1 VLELLHRADGR
12 WLRVWLGWWEA
23 IKRVAMSVEGGVL
36 RSLDGGFL
44 GELVGPGDPDYEVR
58 RRVWNGM
65 VDRRPALIARCVGE
79 DDVVAALRAAREH
92 GLVVAVRGGGHNVA
106 GNAVCDDGL
115 VIDLSAQKRIEVDA
129 AARTARVEPGV
140 LLGELDRAT
149 QAVGLATP
157 TGNVS
162 LTGVAGLTLGGGL
175 GWIARKHG
183 PACDNLIAAE
193 VVTADGER
201 VRASVEENP
210 DLLWGLRGGGGN
222 FGVVTSFE
230 YRLHPVG
237 PEVIAGGVLHSFADA
252 PEVFRFFAD
261 FVATAPDELSVV
273 ASTFRASAA
282 MPIPAEQVDQ
292 LVIVLAVCYAGDR
305 AEGERALSPLRAFG
319 HPLADFIAPMP
330 YTALQSASDAAYP
343 DGQHNYWKSHFIDE
357 INDDVIATL
366 IEHAPRMAS
375 PRSSF
380 YFQHLGGA
388 ISRGRADDAAFGHR
402 DGVFDFAILTVW
414 EDPGETHAHLA
425 WARDLFGAMQ
435 PHATGVYVN
444 NLVVEGSDRVKAAYA
459 PDTYRRLVALKDVYD
474 PQNIFRLNQNIAPS
488 HAPED
493 APGR

>member
-1 VLELLHRADGR
+1 MAVGR
-12 WLRVWLGWWEA
+12 
-23 IKRVAMSVEGGVL
+23 GVL
-36 RSLDGGFL
+36 QSLDKGFL
-44 GELVGPGDPDYEVR
+44 GELVAPGDPDYEVR

-65 VDRRPALIARCVGE
+65 VDRRPALIARCGGE

-106 GNAVCDDGL
+106 GNASCDGGL
-115 VIDLSAQKRIEVDA
+115 VVDLSALKGIEVDA
-129 AARTARVEPGV
+129 TARAARVAPGV

-162 LTGVAGLTLGGGL
+162 MTGVAGLTLGGGL

-193 VVTADGER
+193 VVTAEGER
-201 VRASVEENP
+201 VRASAEENP

-237 PEVIAGGVLHSFADA
+237 PEIIAGGVLHSFADA
-252 PEVFRFFAD
+252 AEVYRFFAE
-261 FVATAPDELSVV
+261 FVASAPDELSVV
-273 ASTFRASAA
+273 ASTFRASAG
-282 MPIPAEQVDQ
+282 MPVPAELVNQ
-292 LVIVLAVCYAGDR
+292 LVIVLAVCYVGDR
-305 AEGERALSPLRAFG
+305 ADGDRSLAPLRAFG

-330 YTALQSASDAAYP
+330 YTALQSSSDASYP
-343 DGQHNYWKSHFIDE
+343 DGRHNYWKSHFVDE

-366 IEHAPRMAS
+366 IEHAPRMTS
-375 PRSSF
+375 PLSSF

-388 ISRGRADDAAFGHR
+388 ISRGRADEAAFGHR
-402 DGVFDFAILTVW
+402 DAVFDFTILTVW
-414 EDPGETHAHLA
+414 EDAAETDTHLT
-425 WARDLFGAMQ
+425 WARDLFAAMQ

-444 NLVVEGSDRVKAAYA
+444 NLGVEGSDRVKAAYA
-459 PDTYRRLVALKDVYD
+459 SDTYQRLVALKDVYD
-474 PQNIFRLNQNIAPS
+474 PENVFRLNQNIAPS
-488 HAPED
+488 SVAGG
-493 APGR
+493 AAGG